1 MMKKWSELSLEELNK
16 TKSKLKGALIAFIIL
31 GVLISLALFFLKAKL
46 VLFIPAMVLPITWL
60 PIYISLKSVNDE
72 IRLRNAT
79 NINQ

>member
-1 MMKKWSELSLEELNK
+1 MKKWSELSLVELNK
-16 TKSKLKGALIAFIIL
+16 TKSKLKGALIGFIIL

-72 IRLRNAT
+72 IRLRDVT

>member
-72 IRLRNAT
+72 IRLRNTT

>member
-1 MMKKWSELSLEELNK
+1 MMKKWNELSLAELNK

>member
-1 MMKKWSELSLEELNK
+1 MMKKWSELSLAELNK
-16 TKSKLKGALIAFIIL
+16 TRSKLKGALIAFIIL

-46 VLFIPAMVLPITWL
+46 VLFIPVMVLPITWL

-72 IRLRNAT
+72 IRLRNTT

>member
-1 MMKKWSELSLEELNK
+1 MMKKWSELSLAELNK
-16 TKSKLKGALIAFIIL
+16 TRSKLKGALIAFIIL

-46 VLFIPAMVLPITWL
+46 VLFIPVMVLPITWL

-72 IRLRNAT
+72 IRLRDAT

>member
-1 MMKKWSELSLEELNK
+1 MMKKWSELSLAELNK
-16 TKSKLKGALIAFIIL
+16 TRSKLKGALIGFIIF

-46 VLFIPAMVLPITWL
+46 VLFIPVMVLPITWL

>member
-1 MMKKWSELSLEELNK
+1 MMKKWSELSLAELNK
-16 TKSKLKGALIAFIIL
+16 TKSKLKGALIGFIIL

>member
-1 MMKKWSELSLEELNK
+1 MKKWSELSLAELNK
-16 TKSKLKGALIAFIIL
+16 TKSKLKGALIGFIIL

-72 IRLRNAT
+72 IRLRDAT

>member
-1 MMKKWSELSLEELNK
+1 MKKWSELSLAELNK

-60 PIYISLKSVNDE
+60 PIYISLKSVNNE

>member
-1 MMKKWSELSLEELNK
+1 MMKKWSELSLAELNK

-72 IRLRNAT
+72 IRLRSAT
-79 NINQ
+79 NINE

>member
-1 MMKKWSELSLEELNK
+1 MKKWSELSLAELNK
-16 TKSKLKGALIAFIIL
+16 TKSKLKGALIGFIIL
-31 GVLISLALFFLKAKL
+31 GVLIFLALFFLRAKL

>member
-1 MMKKWSELSLEELNK
+1 MMKKWSELSLAELNK
-16 TKSKLKGALIAFIIL
+16 TKSKLKGALIGFIIL

-72 IRLRNAT
+72 IRLRNTT

>member
-1 MMKKWSELSLEELNK
+1 MKKWSELSLAELNK
-16 TKSKLKGALIAFIIL
+16 TKSKLKGALIGFIIL

-72 IRLRNAT
+72 IRLRDVT

>member
-1 MMKKWSELSLEELNK
+1 MMKKWSELSLAELDK
-16 TKSKLKGALIAFIIL
+16 TKSKLKGALVAFIIL

>member
-1 MMKKWSELSLEELNK
+1 MKKWSELSLAELNK
-16 TKSKLKGALIAFIIL
+16 TKSKLKGALIGFIIL
-31 GVLISLALFFLKAKL
+31 GVLIFLALLFLRAKL

>member
-1 MMKKWSELSLEELNK
+1 MKKWSELSLAELNK